1 VHEPTK
7 HLQVTGLVPDMPA
20 IRSRVIRIGDVI
32 QAINDEGIEK
42 EKDFKQ
48 MSRKEVSPLCALS
61 LSVTLNSV
69 TLNSKP

>member
-1 VHEPTK
+1 
-7 HLQVTGLVPDMPA
+7 MPA

-42 EKDFKQ
+42 EKAFKQ
-48 MSRKEVSPLCALS
+48 MSRKEVSLLCAFS
-61 LSVTLNSV
+61 LPV